1 MMKRFFIFSLALLGI
16 TAGNWFYGRYVV
28 LGGKIYPR
36 NATVLVLPEAVPAQ
50 RLRRFQNLYWVDL
63 RGRGLTVAEYEEI
76 SHVVGDARILWEL
89 DFQGTPVPS
98 TAREIQIDHLSD
110 EEVEALD
117 YLPRLRLVRG
127 ESCQNYPQLLSLR
140 KRRPDCQVNY
150 RVELGGVPRRTS
162 ARLWPCCPGF
172 GGWICGKRVFP
183 RSRPG
188 AWPGTTLPSSSYG
201 RKPGGMSGSP
211 PINMK
216 LT

>member
-1 MMKRFFIFSLALLGI
+1 MYRHTHYLISCILHLYNLGGNDEAFFHFSLALLGI

-89 DFQGTPVPS
+89 DFQGTPIPS

-127 ESCQNYPQLLSLR
+127 KAARIIPSCSPCESAA
-140 KRRPDCQVNY
+140 
-150 RVELGGVPRRTS
+150 RT
-162 ARLWPCCPGF
+162 AR
-172 GGWICGKRVFP
+172 
-183 RSRPG
+183 
-188 AWPGTTLPSSSYG
+188 
-201 RKPGGMSGSP
+201 
-211 PINMK
+211 
-216 LT
+216 